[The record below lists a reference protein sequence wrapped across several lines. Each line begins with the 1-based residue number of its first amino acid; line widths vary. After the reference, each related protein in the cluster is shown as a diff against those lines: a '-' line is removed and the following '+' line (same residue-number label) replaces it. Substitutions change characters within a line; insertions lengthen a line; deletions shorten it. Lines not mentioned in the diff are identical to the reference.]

1 MTGWLDYSK
10 QSAYQPVI
18 VLPDINHSE
27 QHSHFLFHLLQ
38 QLQNYCKSRSQWAPT
53 SEIVQIWKE
62 AKCDYSVLIAA
73 ACSPTSPQWWHQDKI
88 PRFCWSH
95 WNDLDSDNSLQSH
108 LSLLLPGYFHQGT
121 DFFSLECAKLDATEW
136 NFVFY
141 PSSLFVGAKDHFA
154 RPTEECGTLPV
165 NWSKYSNSDAT
176 HAFSLGLS
184 LSHIH
189 KLSIF
194 LKNLI

>member
-1 MTGWLDYSK
+1 MST
-10 QSAYQPVI
+10 
-18 VLPDINHSE
+18 
-27 QHSHFLFHLLQ
+27 
-38 QLQNYCKSRSQWAPT
+38 SQWDCASMKGSETRLFSADSPSVFTDIPSVMAPG
-53 SEIVQIWKE
+53 QNPP
-62 AKCDYSVLIAA
+62 C
-73 ACSPTSPQWWHQDKI
+73 
-88 PRFCWSH
+88 FCWSH
-95 WNDLDSDNSLQSH
+95 WNDLDSDNGLQSH

-141 PSSLFVGAKDHFA
+141 PSSLFVGAKDHFS
-154 RPTEECGTLPV
+154 RPTEECGTLPE

-176 HAFSLGLS
+176 HAFSLALS
-184 LSHIH
+184 LSHTH